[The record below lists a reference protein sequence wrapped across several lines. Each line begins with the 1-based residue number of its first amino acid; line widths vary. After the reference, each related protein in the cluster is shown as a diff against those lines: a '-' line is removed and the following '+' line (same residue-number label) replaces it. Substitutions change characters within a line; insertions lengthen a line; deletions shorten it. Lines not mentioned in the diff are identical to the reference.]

1 MAARQIIVPGAM
13 PSRDANGR
21 ALPAKFRFFVPA
33 AALTT
38 PKPVYTSSALTTPHP
53 PDITS
58 DAAGRWPQIWADDAE
73 AFDVGWYR
81 LDNGATIKTFLDVR
95 PADDA
100 VLASVALA
108 DAAADAAEE
117 ARDQTQA
124 IADKFGDVDAAVTAA
139 QQAATNAGQHA
150 TDADEAKD
158 AAVTAQGLAEQA
170 QAAAEQ
176 AKEDAEAI
184 VGIDDPSKLVRVD
197 VAQAFTDPQKAQGRA
212 NIGAQP
218 FMQEKIREK
227 VARPAIGGGGVL
239 TLDYNAASIFEVQ
252 WTASI
257 TSVVIQNLPADTD
270 STTIG
275 LILVAAGGTGFTPGA
290 VFKTQAGA
298 ALTLST
304 TAGDY
309 NFLTLTTRN
318 GGTRID
324 VFNAGYTR

>member
-21 ALPAKFRFFVPA
+21 ALPAKFRFYMPG

-38 PKPVYTSSALTTPHP
+38 PKPVYTDATLTTPHP

-58 DAAGRWPQIWADDAE
+58 DAGGRWPQMWASDAE
-73 AFDVGWYR
+73 AFDVGWFR
-81 LDNGATIKTFLDVR
+81 LDNGARIAAYTDVR
-95 PADDA
+95 PANDA

-117 ARDQTQA
+117 ARDQTQD
-124 IADKFGDVDAAVTAA
+124 IADKFGNVDAAVTAA
-139 QQAATNAGQHA
+139 QQAATDAGQHEVA
-150 TDADEAKD
+150 ADQARADA
-158 AAVTAQGLAEQA
+158 VIAQGLAEQA

-197 VAQAFTDPQKAQGRA
+197 VAQGFTSPQQAQGRT
-212 NIGAQP
+212 NLGAQA

-227 VARPAIGGGGVL
+227 VARPAIAAGVL

-252 WTASI
+252 WTETI
-257 TSVVIQNLPADTD
+257 TSVVVQNLPADTE
-270 STTIG
+270 STTLG
-275 LILVAAGGTGFTPGA
+275 LILIAAGGTGFTPGA
-290 VFKTQAGA
+290 AFKTQAGA

-304 TAGDY
+304 TAGDH

-318 GGTRID
+318 GGGRID